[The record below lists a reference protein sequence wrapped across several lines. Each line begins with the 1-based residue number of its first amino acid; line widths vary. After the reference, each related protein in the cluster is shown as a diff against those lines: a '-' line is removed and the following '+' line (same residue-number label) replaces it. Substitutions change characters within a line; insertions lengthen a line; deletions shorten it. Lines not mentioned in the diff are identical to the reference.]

1 MDNILYLDDYINLY
15 NKKNNMLLII
25 KPYKN
30 TLRNGIIIDRN
41 KFIKKIRKLI
51 KEYNLDGTF
60 FAENISIIT
69 SKLHTK
75 EDKILLKEIM
85 DELNYKI
92 VNFVQET
99 DYIKLNKET
108 IYINYNKSYF
118 YILYLNEFGNSEI
131 NLYKNDHIN
140 NKLISNILGEL
151 NPKNIILYGKNIK
164 ELENILKKE
173 KIEYYFYEDS
183 DNLLIKILLHNKK
196 V

>member
-41 KFIKKIRKLI
+41 KFINKIRKLI

-151 NPKNIILYGKNIK
+151 NSKNIILYGKNIK

>member
-151 NPKNIILYGKNIK
+151 NSKNIILYGKNIK

-183 DNLLIKILLHNKK
+183 DNLLIKNLLHNKK